1 MVKTDT
7 TSVLLEFYRVNLEG
21 ETQDGNKRKKQ
32 HGHGNKAIDDSDS
45 NDEDLSEFGDEHDE
59 EEEIDGC
66 QRKMFD
72 VLPNVSTVSIK
83 D

>member
-1 MVKTDT
+1 MH
-7 TSVLLEFYRVNLEG
+7 LQG
-21 ETQDGNKRKKQ
+21 ETQDGNDRKKQ
-32 HGHGNKAIDDSDS
+32 HRHEKKTIDDSDS

-66 QRKMFD
+66 QTKMFD